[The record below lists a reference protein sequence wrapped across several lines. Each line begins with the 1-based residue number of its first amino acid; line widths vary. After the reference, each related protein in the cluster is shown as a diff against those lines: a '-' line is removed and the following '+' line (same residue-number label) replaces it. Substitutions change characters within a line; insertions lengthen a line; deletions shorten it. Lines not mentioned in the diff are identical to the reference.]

1 MIDQAYKFLDKIF
14 SILNERKINIE
25 NWKIDHLCYRTT
37 DLENYEKI
45 KNDFSLLGD
54 FLIESE
60 VNGRNIATY
69 KLKSPVIYKG
79 YKIPLVEVPAPKGG
93 RSEVEGFEHIE
104 VVIDI
109 SFDQLMK
116 KHPEIDFDT
125 KALSKE
131 LNPEL
136 VIKFDDCAI
145 KFHHQSLDE
154 IIKIEKAQHKKNETI

>member
-1 MIDQAYKFLDKIF
+1 MINQAYLFLDKIF
-14 SILNERKINIE
+14 SILNEKKINIE
-25 NWKIDHLCYRTT
+25 KWEIDHLCYRTT

-45 KNDFSLLGD
+45 KNDFSKLGD

-69 KLKSPVIYKG
+69 RLNSPVVYKG
-79 YKIPLVEVPAPKGG
+79 YTIPLVEVPAPKNGKPP
-93 RSEVEGFEHIE
+93 VEGWEHIE

-109 SFDQLMK
+109 GFDELMK
-116 KHPEIDFDT
+116 KYPEIDFDT

-136 VIKFDDCAI
+136 VIKFGDCAI
-145 KFHHQSLDE
+145 KFHHQSLDDV
-154 IIKIEKAQHKKNETI
+154 IKIEKKSL